1 MPAHYYKG
9 NQESIVWDHPV
20 LLEDFPQSSR
30 HRITAAVG
38 TGGATSTRTEPPR
51 PRQHV
56 HHYDPTTGHQHHD
69 SAHLRPTTAL
79 SPLSVQYSS
88 MRIEASV
95 VSPSSPPLQG
105 GASTAGIEHATP
117 PPPSETNPS
126 KSRPKVRLAPRHDL
140 PFVLSQNQSEQKM
153 RSAGVPRESL
163 PVPTQVHLLIAE
175 ATSSDNLSQ
184 VFPGWTP
191 WW

>member
-20 LLEDFPQSSR
+20 LLEDFPVSSR
-30 HRITAAVG
+30 HRITT
-38 TGGATSTRTEPPR
+38 TGGGGNTTSTTRTEPPR

-56 HHYDPTTGHQHHD
+56 HHYDPTTSHHD

-88 MRIEASV
+88 MRLEASV
-95 VSPSSPPLQG
+95 VSPSSPPQ
-105 GASTAGIEHATP
+105 GASTAGMEHATP
-117 PPPSETNPS
+117 PPSVTNTSPSATL
-126 KSRPKVRLAPRHDL
+126 RPKVRLAPRHDL